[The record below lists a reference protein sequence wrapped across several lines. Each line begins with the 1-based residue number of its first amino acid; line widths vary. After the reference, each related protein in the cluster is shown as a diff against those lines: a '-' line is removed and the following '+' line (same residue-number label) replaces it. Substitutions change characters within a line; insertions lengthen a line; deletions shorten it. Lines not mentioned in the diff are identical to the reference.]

1 LAFLD
6 LLLEASE
13 NGAKMSD
20 IEIREEVDTFMFEVR
35 YSVTARENVHMYS
48 ERYMAI
54 FSY

>member
-20 IEIREEVDTFMFEVR
+20 MDIREEVDTFMFEVR
-35 YSVTARENVHMYS
+35 YSITESKNVHMC
-48 ERYMAI
+48 
-54 FSY
+54 